1 MYVIKFPEGFVTYYD
16 EKVAHFASTQEI
28 KHRRLTVI
36 GCLSR
41 DKAEEIARI
50 IQSWDPIGQQVPYE
64 IIYWLDDPVYLRL
77 LTELDPVPPQEKDF
91 DSVSS

>member
-16 EKVAHFASTQEI
+16 EKMAHFASTQEI

-41 DKAEEIARI
+41 DKAEEVARI
-50 IQSWDPIGQQVPYE
+50 IQSWDPIGQQVAYE
-64 IIYWLDDPVYLRL
+64 IIYWLDDPAYLRL
-77 LTELDPVPPQEKDF
+77 LTGLESLNTQEKDF